1 MSPSALFEPPA
12 PNQRLSHR
20 RAGTK
25 STSPSPLLLLK
36 QHFKGH
42 FRCSC
47 PISESQLTRLRGN
60 HRSAR
65 PGAGPAA
72 WHGAQGT
79 GWAARLPATALCTGK
94 GALGGLNGAGG
105 GLHRQR
111 ARGCAHRGHARGGS
125 CKGRAWSSAHGAVC
139 TDGVHGALCTPLP
152 FFFFFLV
159 PDPAGIGLPGE
170 HTGVAGHSGVLPNH
184 PRAPRGAATAASLHP
199 PGASDGP
206 ADKKGPE
213 SRPLPVDVPLS
224 GRTNGPGTAAVVLL
238 KDFPSPRTS
247 RPSWNNSPAG
257 LAKILVAN

>member
-1 MSPSALFEPPA
+1 MGSQAPSHGFVHGERGTGGAERRRG
-12 PNQRLSHR
+12 RL
-20 RAGTK
+20 A
-25 STSPSPLLLLK
+25 
-36 QHFKGH
+36 
-42 FRCSC
+42 
-47 PISESQLTRLRGN
+47 
-60 HRSAR
+60 
-65 PGAGPAA
+65 PAA
-72 WHGAQGT
+72 CTGLCTQGART
-79 GWAARLPATALCTGK
+79 GWIVQGARVEQCAR
-94 GALGGLNGAGG
+94 G
-105 GLHRQR
+105 GLHRR
-111 ARGCAHRGHARGGS
+111 CARGP
-125 CKGRAWSSAHGAVC
+125 
-139 TDGVHGALCTPLP
+139 VHPTSL
-152 FFFFFLV
+152 FFFFLV

-206 ADKKGPE
+206 ADKKGLE